1 MSILLPLAAQHA
13 IGRQLTLTLPTSNN
27 KLFLRGPWKCQWP
40 TDCQMR
46 LISSSKTPPRISCTV
61 HTKEIPIKQKTHH
74 YTHPPNPVVA
84 APRALLGNQSPK
96 LMSSGWSRLPTST
109 SQCHIQAQRYAAWK
123 GPQGCKWMR
132 MDKWLWPSIAIPG
145 KLNQMWQVI
154 TGHW

>member
-1 MSILLPLAAQHA
+1 MSLLLPLAAQHA

-27 KLFLRGPWKCQWP
+27 KPLFAWTMEVSGP

-46 LISSSKTPPRISCTV
+46 LISCSKTPPRISCTV
-61 HTKEIPIKQKTHH
+61 HTKEIPIKQKTHY

-109 SQCHIQAQRYAAWK
+109 GQCHIQAQRYAAWK
-123 GPQGCKWMR
+123 GPQSCKWI
-132 MDKWLWPSIAIPG
+132 KW
-145 KLNQMWQVI
+145 M
-154 TGHW
+154 